1 MATREN
7 HEDAPGGFE
16 PGLTGQVS
24 RRDFLKL
31 VGLTG
36 FTISVSGGLAAW
48 LAGCGGTTTETGTPT
63 TGAGTTTA
71 TAPVTTAATV
81 ATTAGPT
88 ATTAATGA
96 AKSLKLG
103 YLGWLTGIQGTQF
116 FNSVKANDA
125 MVNGKGGIKIGA
137 DQYTIEFLAY
147 DTNND
152 QNTAVAGAN
161 KLIFEDKVQ
170 FMAADSF
177 VEAFMTDS
185 EANKV
190 IVSAKSLIPP
200 QLTPDY
206 KYLFNTGFSN
216 AESAVGMRWFVEKF
230 PDKKTIML
238 ILPDMELGHIIS
250 EINAGVCKVYGMTV
264 QQEFYML
271 GNPDMS
277 SLGTK
282 VKQANPDV
290 VCLFE
295 MSPLR
300 AIREAGWTGQFFSV
314 ATNSIEAILATASA
328 ADIEGFIGTAYP
340 TEFDPPLT
348 QTAKDFKDAYT
359 TLFGKWDNPTPS
371 DTAIYSAITAA
382 LEQAQ
387 STDPDKVAEVLG
399 GGMKW
404 ESPCGP
410 LMMVPRP
417 DVGNTKTVDSVNT
430 VYMKQVVGGKA
441 TLLDTVDLDK
451 AAAYFA
457 DYLAKA
463 PPAGPP
469 AS

>member
-7 HEDAPGGFE
+7 HEGESQGFE
-16 PGLTGQVS
+16 PEIMGRMS
-24 RRDFLKL
+24 RREFLKL
-31 VGLTG
+31 AGLAGLTL
-36 FTISVSGGLAAW
+36 SVSGGLASW
-48 LAGCGGTTTETGTPT
+48 LAGCGDTATTETTAAT
-63 TGAGTTTA
+63 SATTA
-71 TAPVTTAATV
+71 GTAPVTTG
-81 ATTAGPT
+81 ATTATTT
-88 ATTAATGA
+88 ATTTAGA

-103 YLGWLTGIQGTQF
+103 YLGWLTGIQGTTF
-116 FNSVKANDA
+116 YNSVKANDA

-137 DQYTIEFLAY
+137 DQYAVEFIAY

-152 QNTAVAGAN
+152 QNTAMAGAN

-170 FMAADSF
+170 YMAADSF
-177 VEAFMTDS
+177 IDAFATDS

-190 IVSAKSLIPP
+190 VISAKSLIPP
-200 QLTPDY
+200 QLTPDH

-216 AESAVGMRWFVEKF
+216 SESVVGIRWFVEKF
-230 PDKKTIML
+230 PEKKNIML

-250 EINAGVCKVYGMTV
+250 EINAGVCKLYGMTV
-264 QQEFYML
+264 EQEFYML

-282 VKQANPDV
+282 VKTTNPDV

-314 ATNSIEAILATASA
+314 ATNSVEAILATASA

-348 QTAKDFKDAYT
+348 QMATDFKAAYT

-371 DTAIYSAITAA
+371 DTALYTALVAA

-451 AAAYFA
+451 AAAFFA
-457 DYLAKA
+457 DYLSKTAA
-463 PPAGPP
+463 AGPP
-469 AS
+469 PS